1 MTVRV
6 AVRGT
11 FIKPNGKPAAGQ
23 VSFTPRVQTI
33 LNSNA
38 DTITVQAV
46 SADLD
51 GSGHF
56 TVNLQATDDPD
67 INPSG
72 WTYLVQEAVYG
83 GGEGRSYDIFV
94 PASAVGTGID
104 LVSLAPVSPAGGGS
118 PTGPSSGAFNALSL
132 QVATNTTGIAA
143 NATAI
148 AVETAARSAVD
159 LDIQQRVKTMLA
171 LSASTPNALL
181 RQMSFGPSITNTGPN
196 AAATVTNPILY
207 PVWVLAPDNVTQI
220 PNPTP
225 PWTRRGFAN
234 EWPILI
240 SPGVNG
246 GPYLVH
252 QRPTDNVADLGP
264 GWYEFWSDAPDI
276 EIDYLSSVAGQLR
289 VYSEDTLGPNG
300 VGLAA
305 VTSGPEVLIS
315 TGGALY
321 RRRYSFGLGTPGT
334 PTGVQ
339 AAGGTL
345 ANGLYGYRV
354 TAFDSRFAETQATAQ
369 FTITTTGSNGTVNLS
384 WTAATNTA
392 AGNQDRTINSY
403 NIYRTA
409 VGGAGTEKLIG
420 NTATLAFSDTGLAGG
435 ATLTRIFS
443 SQSSRR
449 MRRILLETYLA
460 EFGGITL
467 NKADT
472 IYPAIPATSR
482 VLFIGDSLTQG
493 VGANNST
500 FSYAAQAAQRLGFQD
515 PDVYGILGSGYIV
528 SGGVTTF
535 IQRLP
540 GVAYTPDLIITAGG
554 RNDVG
559 QTSGAITTAVAA
571 YLAAVKAKWPNT
583 PHTVLSPWY
592 TADADVTTVGTA
604 VAAACAAA
612 TPPVPYIDLLAAK
625 IIVGTGTA
633 GLPTGDG
640 NADWVMASDRIHW
653 TLLGHELVSEAVAA
667 AIEGRLSALTF

>member
-1 MTVRV
+1 MTLSVSV
-6 AVRGT
+6 CGQYIAADGSA
-11 FIKPNGKPAAGQ
+11 PNGT
-23 VSFTPRVQTI
+23 VTFTPRVNGATDQADLSI
-33 LNSNA
+33 LAN
-38 DTITVQAV
+38 QAV
-46 SADLD
+46 VAALD
-51 GSGHF
+51 STGSF
-56 TVNLQATDDPD
+56 SVNLFPTDDPARS
-67 INPSG
+67 PQG
-72 WTYLVQEAVYG
+72 WTYHVEEWLAG
-83 GGEGRSYDIFV
+83 GTRRSYDISV
-94 PASAVGTGID
+94 PVAAVGGPCLD
-104 LVSLAPVSPAGGGS
+104 LATLAPIPPATGSNPAG
-118 PTGPSSGAFNALSL
+118 PS
-132 QVATNTTGIAA
+132 IAA
-143 NATAI
+143 FTALF
-148 AVETAARSAVD
+148 AEV
-159 LDIQQRVKTMLA
+159 QA
-171 LSASTPNALL
+171 LQSASRILPTIPATPNALL

-207 PVWVLAPDNVTQI
+207 PVWVLAADNVTQI

-234 EWPILI
+234 EWPVLI

-276 EIDYLSSVAGQLR
+276 EIDYLSSAAGQLR

-345 ANGLYGYRV
+345 ANGLYGYRI

-449 MRRILLETYLA
+449 MRRIVLETYLA

-472 IYPAIPATSR
+472 IYPAIPAGQR
-482 VLFIGDSLTQG
+482 ILFIGDSLTQG
-493 VGANNST
+493 VGANYSP
-500 FSYAAQAAQRLGFQD
+500 FSYAAQAAQRLGYQD

-528 SGGVTTF
+528 TGGVSTF

-540 GVAYTPDLIITAGG
+540 GVTYTPELIITAGG

-559 QTSGAITTAVAA
+559 QTPTAITAAVTA
-571 YLAAVKAKWPNT
+571 YLAATKAKWPNT
-583 PHTVLSPWY
+583 PHIVLSPWY
-592 TADADVTTVGTA
+592 SADADVTTVGTA
-604 VAAACAAA
+604 VKAACVAAS
-612 TPPVPYIDLLAAK
+612 VPYVDLLAAK

-640 NADWVMASDRIHW
+640 NADWVMSSDRIHW

-667 AIEGRLSALTF
+667 AIEAVLNAS